1 MISKGQ
7 IISDRYVIIKNI
19 GEGGMANVYLAHD
32 NILNRD
38 VAVKVLRGDLAGDE
52 KFVRRFQREAISAS
66 SLTHPNIVE
75 MYDVGE
81 DHGKYFIVMEHIEG
95 RTLKSLIKRR
105 GYLTV
110 LETVDIMIQITSGIA
125 CAHDSYIIHR
135 DLKPQNILV
144 LEDGTAKIT
153 DFGIAMALNSNEL
166 TQTNSIMGSVHYLP
180 PEQANGK
187 LATVK
192 SDIYSLG
199 IMMFEMLIGKVPF
212 KGDNAVEIAIKQIK
226 EQIPSVRE
234 INNDIPQSIENIIL
248 KATAKNPKNRYDN
261 VLEMKKDLEDALKED
276 HLNDNKLVYMYPEH
290 EIIDEKTK
298 VVPTDEIKKELSE
311 EVNEDIFIES
321 PKKSK
326 LTPTIWILSI
336 ISILL
341 ATLFIIIIIIYP
353 ALRETK
359 EVSIKN
365 VSGLEIEEAI
375 DILEE
380 QGLIVIEETIKR
392 HSNEIEIDKVI
403 TTDPKPNSN
412 IKVGSKVTIYVSL
425 GTSEVEID
433 NYIGKNYIEI
443 KKILEDKGL
452 NVLIEKKEVEDKNKY
467 KKNIIIEQ
475 DKKNVKVEKGDTI
488 TLTIQELITYY
499 PDFTK
504 YTVDKVKKFCSEHNV
519 ELEIEY
525 VPSEEE
531 SNGTIIYQNYTAGV
545 YKVLDGSSQ
554 IVRIKVVDNSAGQD
568 N

>member
-1 MISKGQ
+1 MCSGA
-7 IISDRYVIIKNI
+7 
-19 GEGGMANVYLAHD
+19 EGDIRA
-32 NILNRD
+32 
-38 VAVKVLRGDLAGDE
+38 
-52 KFVRRFQREAISAS
+52 
-66 SLTHPNIVE
+66 
-75 MYDVGE
+75 
-81 DHGKYFIVMEHIEG
+81 EH
-95 RTLKSLIKRR
+95 
-105 GYLTV
+105 
-110 LETVDIMIQITSGIA
+110 
-125 CAHDSYIIHR
+125 YII
-135 DLKPQNILV
+135 
-144 LEDGTAKIT
+144 
-153 DFGIAMALNSNEL
+153 
-166 TQTNSIMGSVHYLP
+166 
-180 PEQANGK
+180 ANGDF
-187 LATVK
+187 
-192 SDIYSLG
+192 SRIIYG
-199 IMMFEMLIGKVPF
+199 
-212 KGDNAVEIAIKQIK
+212 AVEIAIKQIK

-261 VLEMKKDLEDALKED
+261 VLEMKKDLEDALKEE

-298 VVPTDEIKKELSE
+298 VVPTDEIKKELNE

-475 DKKNVKVEKGDTI
+475 DKKNVKVEEGDTI
-488 TLTIQELITYY
+488 TLTIHELITYY

-504 YTVDKVKKFCSEHNV
+504 YTIDKVKKFCNEHNV

-531 SNGTIIYQNYTAGV
+531 SDGTIIYQNYTAGV